1 MTEAPTDPGTHADPS
16 AAAEPPPRPAFVR
29 RLWMV
34 FVQPGDLFRALAL
47 NPAWFPVAVFVAL
60 VAGASMFLLPGEA
73 FESMW
78 DSVPP
83 EQRDQ
88 MPELPPGFM
97 RAMITGGALLVTL
110 IFPVVISL
118 GTYVILV
125 FIRGDRATFRQHLC
139 VNAHTGLISALGA
152 LFLFPLPMRSLD
164 FQQALSIGS
173 FFPFLPEG
181 FAADLLAGLDLFG
194 LWTCIVAGI
203 GLAAI
208 DERRSATST
217 ATILVAIL
225 VLFAVIRAVIF

>member
-1 MTEAPTDPGTHADPS
+1 MTEAPPTPGTHAYLS

-34 FVQPGDLFRALAL
+34 FAQPGALFRALAL
-47 NPAWFPVAVFVAL
+47 NPAWFPVAAFVAL
-60 VAGASMFLLPGEA
+60 VAGASMFVLPAEV
-73 FESMW
+73 FEGIW
-78 DSVPP
+78 DNVPP

-88 MPELPPGFM
+88 MPELPAGFM
-97 RAMITGGALLVTL
+97 RAMTTAGTLLVTL
-110 IFPVVISL
+110 ILPVVISV
-118 GTYVILV
+118 GTYVIFV

-139 VNAHTGLISALGA
+139 VNAHTGLISTLGA
-152 LFLFPLPMRSLD
+152 LFLTPLRMRSLD
-164 FQQALSIGS
+164 LGQSLSIGS

-208 DERRSATST
+208 DERRSAKST
-217 ATILVAIL
+217 ATILVGIL
-225 VLFAVIRAVIF
+225 VLIAVIRALF